1 MTTRVNKLHQNSKF
15 EQLIK
20 YILFGQTSVISH
32 HNSIL
37 DVEIFK
43 LCKNRLMPLMHFL
56 KENVITTLIPLRP
69 EERNSEK
76 SNKNNKTDTRKDLGD
91 FVVVDVVVVSV
102 PRADSCDLSLV
113 GPTMILKRRCI

>member
-1 MTTRVNKLHQNSKF
+1 MKMTTRVNKLHQNSKF

-20 YILFGQTSVISH
+20 CILFGQTSVISH

-37 DVEIFK
+37 DVGIFK
-43 LCKNRLMPLMHFL
+43 LCKNRLMPLMQFL

-76 SNKNNKTDTRKDLGD
+76 SNKNNKTDTRKIWVILLLLMLLLL
-91 FVVVDVVVVSV
+91 F
-102 PRADSCDLSLV
+102 LSQGLIAA
-113 GPTMILKRRCI
+113 T